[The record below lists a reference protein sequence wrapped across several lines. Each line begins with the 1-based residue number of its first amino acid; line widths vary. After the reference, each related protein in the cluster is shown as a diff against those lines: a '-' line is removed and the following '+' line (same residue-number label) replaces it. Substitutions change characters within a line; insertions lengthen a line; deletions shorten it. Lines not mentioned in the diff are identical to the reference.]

1 MRRVENVRQA
11 QKKIVG
17 GEEIGAR
24 EGPVGQR
31 EIVNNGF

>member
-1 MRRVENVRQA
+1 MRGVENGRKG